1 MKEVINLTEHMNL
14 DDGYHVETYA
24 TAIISTHP
32 DSKEAARAFK
42 EKRPGVYPQAK
53 E

>member
-1 MKEVINLTEHMNL
+1 VINLTEPMDL
-14 DDGYHVETYA
+14 DNGYHVETYA

-42 EKRPGVYPQAK
+42 EKRKATFAK
-53 E
+53 P